1 MTGLAL
7 EFVHPSA
14 CRCGGL
20 GLVGVSAVGRA
31 RADMPTVTASRLASV
46 ITCPHCRDRSDLD
59 TFLARG
65 EGAVLPDGPGG
76 AA

>member
-1 MTGLAL
+1 MTTPL
-7 EFVHPSA
+7 EFVHPSE

-59 TFLARG
+59 VFLSRG

-76 AA
+76 GAA

>member
-1 MTGLAL
+1 MNAL

-14 CRCGGL
+14 CRCAGL
-20 GLVGVSAVGRA
+20 GLVGVSAVGRVHSA
-31 RADMPTVTASRLASV
+31 SPIVTASRLASV
-46 ITCPHCRDRSDLD
+46 IQCPHCRDRSDLD

-76 AA
+76 GAA

>member
-1 MTGLAL
+1 MTPSV

-14 CRCGGL
+14 CVCGGR
-20 GLVGVSAVGRA
+20 GMAGVSAVGPIHGA
-31 RADMPTVTASRLASV
+31 SPIVAASRLSSV

-59 TFLARG
+59 VFLSRG
-65 EGAVLPDGPGG
+65 EGAVLPDGPG